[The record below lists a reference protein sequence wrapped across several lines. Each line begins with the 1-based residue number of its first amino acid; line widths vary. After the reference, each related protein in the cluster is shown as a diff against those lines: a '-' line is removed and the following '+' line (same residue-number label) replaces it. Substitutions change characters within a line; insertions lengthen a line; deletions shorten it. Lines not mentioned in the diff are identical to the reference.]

1 MRRVVIAF
9 VVLVLAI
16 YAVLTSSDKFNEFY
30 LKQVAYSMGYRGD
43 LIFKEITDGTYKY
56 SLYKPG
62 SDIISMGWL
71 SREALAHE
79 ISHDMF
85 YKLVYENPD
94 KEANELFARLKKC
107 KLGGISD
114 YSDYYRCFDHK
125 SCLLA
130 YDETL
135 AMVAYRSTLLF
146 PGDIPEE
153 WLNIYQDIRAWYLRQ
168 QP

>member
-1 MRRVVIAF
+1 MLIIF
-9 VVLVLAI
+9 VVLVLVI
-16 YAVLTSSDKFNEFY
+16 YAVLTSSDDFKEFY
-30 LKQVAYSMGYRGD
+30 LQQVAYSMGYRGD
-43 LIFKEITDGTYKY
+43 LIYKNITDGTYKY

-62 SDIISMGWL
+62 SEIISMGWL

-107 KLGGISD
+107 KLGGISE
-114 YSDYYRCFDHK
+114 YSDYYPCVDHQT
-125 SCLLA
+125 CLKA
-130 YDETL
+130 YNETL
-135 AMVAYRSTLLF
+135 AMVAYRSALLF

-153 WLNIYQDIRAWYLRQ
+153 WQSIYQDIRDWYVRQ